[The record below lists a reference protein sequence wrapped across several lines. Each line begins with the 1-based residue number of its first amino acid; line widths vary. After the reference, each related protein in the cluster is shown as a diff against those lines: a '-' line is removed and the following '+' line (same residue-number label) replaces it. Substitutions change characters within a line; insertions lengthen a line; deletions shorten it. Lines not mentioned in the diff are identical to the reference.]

1 MRFPA
6 LLLACAAF
14 LLSSSAL
21 HAQRLFDLGLKGG
34 VNMDDLSTTFS
45 HTAIVGG
52 NFGVFARVKPP
63 LLPGLQGEVLL
74 SSVGSSVTSEGQTAE
89 LRSVD
94 LQLPLF
100 LIMAFGPAELHAGGY
115 YARHLIKS
123 IDGEEAITINGEKVS
138 LSALNDDSYG
148 ILVGAGLRLKQFYA
162 GARYNFGLG
171 SIGTG
176 PYLDDVKNRQAQ
188 LYIGWGFFK

>member
-52 NFGVFARVKPP
+52 NFGVFAKQRKYDRWTCSCRFSSSWPSD
-63 LLPGLQGEVLL
+63 LPNSMQ
-74 SSVGSSVTSEGQTAE
+74 
-89 LRSVD
+89 VD
-94 LQLPLF
+94 
-100 LIMAFGPAELHAGGY
+100 ITPA
-115 YARHLIKS
+115 I
-123 IDGEEAITINGEKVS
+123 
-138 LSALNDDSYG
+138 
-148 ILVGAGLRLKQFYA
+148 
-162 GARYNFGLG
+162 
-171 SIGTG
+171 
-176 PYLDDVKNRQAQ
+176 
-188 LYIGWGFFK
+188 